1 MTAYEQDQKIAIKI
15 NDSIATRAWYNLV
28 VSIRDVKLWK
38 AGMKPHRHWR
48 ITDVKNYFGVKGNTQ
63 KVLDQLLTL
72 KETYETGKTNL
83 TN

>member
-1 MTAYEQDQKIAIKI
+1 MTGYEQDQKVAIKI

-38 AGMKPHRHWR
+38 AGMRPHRHWR

-63 KVLDQLLTL
+63 KVLDQLVTL
-72 KETYETGKTNL
+72 KEEYETGKNNL

>member
-63 KVLDQLLTL
+63 RVLDQLLTL

>member
-1 MTAYEQDQKIAIKI
+1 MTRYEQDQKIAIKI

-28 VSIRDVKLWK
+28 ISIRDVKLWK

-48 ITDVKNYFGVKGNTQ
+48 ITDVKKYFGVKGNTQ
-63 KVLDQLLTL
+63 KVLDQLVTL
-72 KETYETGKTNL
+72 KEEYETGKTNL

>member
-1 MTAYEQDQKIAIKI
+1 MNGYEQDKKIAIKI
-15 NDSIATRAWYNLV
+15 NDGIATRAWYNLV

-63 KVLDQLLTL
+63 KVLDQLVTL
-72 KETYETGKTNL
+72 KEEYETGKTNL

>member
-1 MTAYEQDQKIAIKI
+1 MTRYEQDQKIAIKI

-38 AGMKPHRHWR
+38 AGMRPHRHWR
-48 ITDVKNYFGVKGNTQ
+48 ITDVKKYFGVKGNTQ
-63 KVLDQLLTL
+63 KVLDQLVTL
-72 KETYETGKTNL
+72 KEEYETGKTNL

>member
-15 NDSIATRAWYNLV
+15 NNSIATRAWYNLV

>member
-1 MTAYEQDQKIAIKI
+1 MTGYEQDQKIAIKI
-15 NDSIATRAWYNLV
+15 NDGIATRAWYNLV

-63 KVLDQLLTL
+63 KVLDQLVTL
-72 KETYETGKTNL
+72 KEEYETGKTNL

>member
-15 NDSIATRAWYNLV
+15 NNSIATRAWYNLV

-63 KVLDQLLTL
+63 KVLDQLVTL
-72 KETYETGKTNL
+72 REAYETEESNL

>member
-1 MTAYEQDQKIAIKI
+1 MTGYEQDQKVAIKI

-38 AGMKPHRHWR
+38 AGMRPHRHWR

-63 KVLDQLLTL
+63 KVLDQLVTL
-72 KETYETGKTNL
+72 KEEYETGKTNL

>member
-15 NDSIATRAWYNLV
+15 NNSIATRAWYNLV

-63 KVLDQLLTL
+63 KVLDQLVTL
-72 KETYETGKTNL
+72 REAYETKETNL